1 MCNLSV
7 KFLYKQRR
15 NKMDELNQRTKN
27 NVLAVM
33 KEFKQD
39 EDSRQITVEHFVS
52 ELTSSNKTA
61 TRVLEEIC

>member
-1 MCNLSV
+1 
-7 KFLYKQRR
+7 
-15 NKMDELNQRTKN
+15 MDELNQRTKN